1 MKCIRCIPDSS
12 CYAINDGREFVNPS
26 ADEQWHGDKC
36 LFSPRLAE
44 AWEFPTEHTCQSTIF
59 VVVWKHPPW
68 LLSNKIRSVRSRWL
82 DCRDIYEIRAA
93 IPFFDSERALVPL
106 LFNACWCLD
115 SILWHW
121 IVPPYLE
128 IYTTHKSK
136 VPSILSHSQIR
147 SLFQFLFLVSI
158 FLYYFCPPSPFS
170 LSPSFLPSFY
180 FLVLSDVQL
189 QVEEKNKAVKV
200 NLEQAVA

>member
-1 MKCIRCIPDSS
+1 MLKQGSGSSGGFTVLGKGSIPWTQPRNVFVIVRFTEYFWWMKCIRCIPDSS

-136 VPSILSHSQIR
+136 VLSILSHSQIR
-147 SLFQFLFLVSI
+147 SINFHWINYEYTQ
-158 FLYYFCPPSPFS
+158 
-170 LSPSFLPSFY
+170 
-180 FLVLSDVQL
+180 Q
-189 QVEEKNKAVKV
+189 
-200 NLEQAVA
+200 

>member
-1 MKCIRCIPDSS
+1 MLKQGSGSSGGFTVLGKGSIPWTQPRNVFVIVRFTEYFWWMKCIRCIPDSS

-68 LLSNKIRSVRSRWL
+68 LLSNKYVSSCKIRSVRSRRL

-93 IPFFDSERALVPL
+93 IPFFWLRES
-106 LFNACWCLD
+106 AC
-115 SILWHW
+115 S
-121 IVPPYLE
+121 
-128 IYTTHKSK
+128 
-136 VPSILSHSQIR
+136 
-147 SLFQFLFLVSI
+147 
-158 FLYYFCPPSPFS
+158 SPFQR
-170 LSPSFLPSFY
+170 LSVSWFDTVTLNSSTLLGDIY
-180 FLVLSDVQL
+180 NAQI
-189 QVEEKNKAVKV
+189 
-200 NLEQAVA
+200 